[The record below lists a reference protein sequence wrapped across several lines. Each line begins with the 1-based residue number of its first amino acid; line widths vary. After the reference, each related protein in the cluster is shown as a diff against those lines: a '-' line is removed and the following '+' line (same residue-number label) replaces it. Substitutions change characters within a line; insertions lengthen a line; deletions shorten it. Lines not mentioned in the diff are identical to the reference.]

1 MDVKHTLET
10 VSGPLCFVLTAWAL
24 NGTFDLPAAY
34 AIGTAVWM
42 ALWWIMRPVS
52 IYVTAFVPIIV
63 DAFLDLIPESHVISQ
78 YFSEI
83 AVLLLGSDLICLT
96 WTTTGLDKR
105 ISVKT
110 LCYIGTSM
118 KNQIFV
124 WFLASTVLSIF
135 LPNVVVAA
143 IFCPIAVA
151 MFHFVGETD
160 ISKSKLALPIL
171 LAIGWGSGIGGF
183 GSPIGSSANLV
194 AVSYLEKLIGHEFM
208 YYDWVI
214 RFLPLLVIIFGINL
228 LFLWLLPVPAKELR
242 GTKAYFQGMYREFG
256 PMRQG
261 ERIGLILFAAATIL
275 AFIRP
280 LFAPYLPGLKPAYIF
295 LTLGMLMFF
304 LKDEKGAPML
314 TWKYAESHIMW
325 GMICLFASG
334 LALGRLVI
342 ETGAIERLAD
352 LIAAMNLT
360 GGLPVMAI
368 SCLFATFLSEL
379 SSNTAAASISIPVVT
394 GLTQALGINPV
405 PYILGTIVAANCA
418 YVLPISTRAI
428 PIGYGLSA
436 ASQMKYGIL
445 LTLITLCVTITV
457 CTVFMMYSPLFST
470 L

>member
-1 MDVKHTLET
+1 MKHILEIAA
-10 VSGPLCFVLTAWAL
+10 GPLGFLLTAFAL
-24 NGTFDLPAAY
+24 SDTFPMAAAY
-34 AIGTAVWM
+34 AIATAVWM
-42 ALWWIMRPVS
+42 ALWWILRPVS
-52 IYVTAFVPIIV
+52 IYVTAFIPIIV
-63 DAFLDLIPESHVISQ
+63 DAFFNLIPESHVISQ

-118 KNQIFV
+118 KNQIFI

-151 MFHFVGETD
+151 MFHFVGEKD
-160 ISKSKLALPIL
+160 ISNSQTALPIL

-194 AVSYLEKLIGHEFM
+194 AVSYLEKLTGHEFM
-208 YYDWVI
+208 YFDWVI
-214 RFLPLLVIIFGINL
+214 RFLPLLLIVFLANL
-228 LFLWLLPVPAKELR
+228 LFLWLLPMPVKELH
-242 GTKAYFQGMYREFG
+242 GTRDYFQAMYQKFG
-256 PMRQG
+256 PMKQG
-261 ERIGLILFAAATIL
+261 EIIGLTLFTAATLL
-275 AFIRP
+275 AFLRP
-280 LFAPYLPGLKPAYIF
+280 LFAPYLPGLKPAYLF
-295 LTLGMLMFF
+295 LTLGMCMFF
-304 LKDEKGAPML
+304 LKDEKGNPML

-342 ETGAIERLAD
+342 ETGAIEHLAT
-352 LIAAMNLT
+352 LIASLHLSEGVILM
-360 GGLPVMAI
+360 GI
-368 SCLFATFLSEL
+368 SCFFATFLSEL
-379 SSNTAAASISIPVVT
+379 SSNTAAASIAIPVVT
-394 GLTQALGINPV
+394 GLTGALGVNPI

-428 PIGYGLSA
+428 PIGYGLNA
-436 ASQMKYGIL
+436 GSQMKYGLL
-445 LTLITLCVTITV
+445 LTLLTLCLTILT
-457 CTVFMMYSPLFST
+457 CTLFMTYSSLFNV

>member
-1 MDVKHTLET
+1 MSAFL
-10 VSGPLCFVLTAWAL
+10 LW
-24 NGTFDLPAAY
+24 GTFTPAASF
-34 AIGTAVWM
+34 AIATAVWM
-42 ALWWIMRPVS
+42 ALWWIIRPVS
-52 IYVTAFVPIIV
+52 IYVTAFVPIV
-63 DAFLDLIPESHVISQ
+63 VNAFFNLISNSHVISQ

-105 ISVKT
+105 VSVKA
-110 LCYIGTSM
+110 LCFIGTSM

-151 MFHFVGETD
+151 MLRSVGEDDVTE
-160 ISKSKLALPIL
+160 SRMALPIL

-194 AVSYLEKLIGHEFM
+194 AVSYIEKLTGHEFM

-214 RFLPLLVIIFGINL
+214 RFLPLLAIVFFLNL
-228 LFLWLLPVPAKELR
+228 IFLWLIPAPAKDLP
-242 GTKAYFQGMYREFG
+242 GTRAYFREMYSKFG
-256 PMRQG
+256 TMRRG
-261 ERIGLILFAAATIL
+261 EKIGLYLFILATAL

-280 LFAPYLPGLKPAYIF
+280 LFASFLPAMKPAYVF
-295 LTLGMLMFF
+295 LVIGMLMFF
-304 LKDEKGAPML
+304 LHDENGKTML
-314 TWKYAESHIMW
+314 DWQYAESHAMW
-325 GMICLFASG
+325 GMIFLFASG

-342 ETGAIERLAD
+342 ETGAIDRLAVIIVGFQ
-352 LIAAMNLT
+352 LPP
-360 GGLPVMAI
+360 GLMTMAI
-368 SCLFATFLSEL
+368 SCTFACFLSEL

-394 GLTQALGINPV
+394 GITGVMGVNPI

-418 YVLPISTRAI
+418 YILPVSTRAI
-428 PIGYGLSA
+428 PVGYGLNPSL
-436 ASQMKYGIL
+436 QIKYGIRL
-445 LTLITLCVTITV
+445 SILTCATTIIICTL
-457 CTVFMMYSPLFST
+457 FMNYSPLFNE

>member
-1 MDVKHTLET
+1 MNKHLKTL
-10 VSGPLCFVLTAWAL
+10 SGPISFAL
-24 NGTFDLPAAY
+24 AAALLDGVFTLPAAL

-42 ALWWIMRPVS
+42 ALWWILRPVS
-52 IYVTAFVPIIV
+52 IYVTAFVPILV
-63 DAFLDLIPESHVISQ
+63 NAFCNLVPHSHLLSQ

-105 ISVKT
+105 ISVKA

-151 MFHFVGETD
+151 MMHFVGEED
-160 ISKSKLALPIL
+160 ISTSRLALPIL

-194 AVSYLEKLIGHEFM
+194 AVSYLEKLTGHEFM
-208 YYDWVI
+208 YLDWVI
-214 RFLPLLVIIFGINL
+214 RFLPLLIIVFIVNL
-228 LFLWLLPVPAKELR
+228 IFLWLIPTPAKELH
-242 GTKAYFQGMYREFG
+242 GTRDYFRDMYKTFG
-256 PMRQG
+256 PMKKG
-261 ERIGLILFAAATIL
+261 ETIGLVVFVLATVL
-275 AFIRP
+275 AFARP
-280 LFAPYLPGLKPAYIF
+280 LFADLVPAMKPAYVF
-295 LTLGMLMFF
+295 LVLGMLMFF
-304 LKDEKGAPML
+304 LEDEKGEPMM
-314 TWKYAESHIMW
+314 TWKYAESHVMW
-325 GMICLFASG
+325 GMIFLFASG

-342 ETGAIERLAD
+342 ETGAIERLAG
-352 LIAAMNLT
+352 LIASMDLSA
-360 GGLPVMAI
+360 GLPVMAI
-368 SCLFATFLSEL
+368 SCGFATFLSEL
-379 SSNTAAASISIPVVT
+379 SSNTAAASISIPVVA
-394 GLTQALGINPV
+394 GIADALHTNPI

-436 ASQMKYGIL
+436 SAQIKYGIR
-445 LTLITLCVTITV
+445 LTLITLATTILV
-457 CTVFMMYSPLFST
+457 CTLFMTYSPLFT
-470 L
+470 EL

>member
-1 MDVKHTLET
+1 MKNILEILA
-10 VSGPLCFVLTAWAL
+10 GPASFAFTAFALT
-24 NGTFDLPAAY
+24 GTFTPAQSF

-42 ALWWIMRPVS
+42 ALWWILRPVS
-52 IYVTAFVPIIV
+52 IYVTAFIPILV
-63 DAFLDLIPESHVISQ
+63 DSFFDLIPEGHVLSQ

-96 WTTTGLDKR
+96 WTTTGLDRR

-110 LCYIGTSM
+110 LCCIGTSM

-124 WFLASTVLSIF
+124 WFLASTLLSVF

-151 MFHFVGETD
+151 MLHFVGEKD
-160 ISKSKLALPIL
+160 ITKSRLALPIL

-194 AVSYLEKLIGHEFM
+194 AVSYIEQLTGREFM

-214 RFLPLLVIIFGINL
+214 RFLPLLAIIFFVNL
-228 LFLWLLPVPAKELR
+228 LFLWAIPVPVKEMK
-242 GTKAYFQGMYREFG
+242 GTRSYFQDMYKAFG
-256 PMRQG
+256 PLKKG
-261 ERIGLILFAAATIL
+261 EWIGLILFLSATIL
-275 AFIRP
+275 AFARP
-280 LFAPYLPGLKPAYIF
+280 AFAGLLPGWKPAYIF
-295 LTLGMLMFF
+295 LTLGLFMFF
-304 LKDEKGAPML
+304 LKDETGHPML

-342 ETGAIERLAD
+342 ETGAIEQLAS
-352 LIAAMNLT
+352 LIAAMHLS
-360 GGLPVMAI
+360 GSLSIMAI
-368 SCLFATFLSEL
+368 SCGFATFLSEL
-379 SSNTAAASISIPVVT
+379 SSNTAAASIPVVT
-394 GLTQALGINPV
+394 GLTKALGVNPI
-405 PYILGTIVAANCA
+405 PYILGSIVAANCA

-428 PIGYGLSA
+428 PIGHGLDATQQIKYGL
-436 ASQMKYGIL
+436 L
-445 LTLITLCVTITV
+445 LTLITLATTITT
-457 CTVFMMYSPLFST
+457 CTLFMMYSPLFSK

>member
-1 MDVKHTLET
+1 MKHTLPLL
-10 VSGPLCFVLTAWAL
+10 SGPIGFGLVAWYL
-24 NGTFDLPAAY
+24 SDTFPLPASY
-34 AIGTAVWM
+34 AIATAVWM
-42 ALWWIMRPVS
+42 ALWWILRPVS
-52 IYVTAFVPIIV
+52 IYVTAFIPIII
-63 DAFLDLIPESHVISQ
+63 DAFFDLIPESHIISQ

-105 ISVKT
+105 ISVKA

-118 KNQIFV
+118 KNQIFI
-124 WFLASTVLSIF
+124 WFLASTILSIF

-160 ISKSKLALPIL
+160 ISKSQVALPIL

-214 RFLPLLVIIFGINL
+214 RFLPLLFLVFIVNL
-228 LFLWLLPVPAKELR
+228 LFLWLMPMPVKELA
-242 GTKAYFQGMYREFG
+242 GTKSYFTDMYHQFG
-256 PMRQG
+256 PMKRG
-261 ERIGLILFAAATIL
+261 EVIGLTLFIAATIL
-275 AFIRP
+275 AFARP
-280 LFAPYLPGLKPAYIF
+280 LFANVLPGWKPAYIF

-304 LKDEKGAPML
+304 LKDEKGMPML

-342 ETGAIERLAD
+342 ETGAIEHVATI
-352 LIAAMNLT
+352 IAAMNLT
-360 GGLPVMAI
+360 GGLPVMTI
-368 SCLFATFLSEL
+368 TCLFATFLSEL

-394 GLTQALGINPV
+394 GLTEALGLNPI

-428 PIGYGLSA
+428 PIGYGLNA
-436 ASQMKYGIL
+436 TSQMKYGFIL
-445 LTLITLCVTITV
+445 TVLTLCVTITI
-457 CTVFMMYSPLFST
+457 CTLLMSYSQLFNI

>member
-1 MDVKHTLET
+1 MKHTLEIL
-10 VSGPLCFVLTAWAL
+10 SGPLGFLFTAITL
-24 NGTFDLPAAY
+24 SSTFPSAAAY
-34 AIGTAVWM
+34 AIATAVWM
-42 ALWWIMRPVS
+42 ALWWIIRPVS
-52 IYVTAFVPIIV
+52 IYVTAFIPIIV
-63 DAFLDLIPESHVISQ
+63 DAFLNLIPESHVISQ

-118 KNQIFV
+118 KNQIFI

-151 MFHFVGETD
+151 MFHFVGEID
-160 ISKSKLALPIL
+160 ISQSKTALPIL

-194 AVSYLEKLIGHEFM
+194 AVSYLEKLTGHEFM

-214 RFLPLLVIIFGINL
+214 RFLPLLLIVFLVNL
-228 LFLWLLPVPAKELR
+228 IFLWLLPMPIKELQ
-242 GTKAYFQGMYREFG
+242 GTRNYFNTMYRQFG
-256 PMRQG
+256 PMRRG
-261 ERIGLILFAAATIL
+261 EIIGLVLFTAATLL
-275 AFIRP
+275 AFLRP
-280 LFAPYLPGLKPAYIF
+280 LFASYVPGLKPAYIF
-295 LTLGMLMFF
+295 LTLGMCMFF
-304 LKDEKGAPML
+304 LKDEKGQPML

-342 ETGAIERLAD
+342 ETGAIDCVAS
-352 LIAAMNLT
+352 LIASLHLS
-360 GGLPVMAI
+360 GGWPVMAI

-379 SSNTAAASISIPVVT
+379 SSNTAAASIAIPVVT
-394 GLTQALGINPV
+394 GLTGALGINPI

-428 PIGYGLSA
+428 PIGHGLNA
-436 ASQMKYGIL
+436 GAQMKYGLL
-445 LTLITLCVTITV
+445 LTLLTLCVTILT
-457 CTVFMMYSPLFST
+457 CSLFMNYSSLFNG

>member
-1 MDVKHTLET
+1 MKHTLEIL
-10 VSGPLCFVLTAWAL
+10 SGPLGFLFTAFALT
-24 NGTFDLPAAY
+24 GTFPPAAAY
-34 AIGTAVWM
+34 AIATAVWM
-42 ALWWIMRPVS
+42 ALWWIIRPVS
-52 IYVTAFVPIIV
+52 IYVTAFIPIVV
-63 DAFLDLIPESHVISQ
+63 DAFLNLIPESHVISQ

-118 KNQIFV
+118 KNQIFI

-151 MFHFVGETD
+151 MFHFVGEKD
-160 ISKSKLALPIL
+160 ISKSKVALPIL

-194 AVSYLEKLIGHEFM
+194 AVSYLEKLTGHEFM

-214 RFLPLLVIIFGINL
+214 RFLPLLLIVFLVNL
-228 LFLWLLPVPAKELR
+228 IFLWLLPMPVKELQ
-242 GTKAYFQGMYREFG
+242 GTRDYFKDMYHQFG
-256 PMRQG
+256 PMRRG
-261 ERIGLILFAAATIL
+261 EIIGLVLFTAATLL
-275 AFIRP
+275 AFLRP
-280 LFAPYLPGLKPAYIF
+280 LFASYLPGLKPAYIF
-295 LTLGMLMFF
+295 LTLGMCMFF
-304 LKDEKGAPML
+304 LKDEKGEPML
-314 TWKYAESHIMW
+314 TWKYAESHVMW

-342 ETGAIERLAD
+342 ETGAIDCVAS
-352 LIAAMNLT
+352 LIASLHLS
-360 GGLPVMAI
+360 GGWPVMAI

-394 GLTQALGINPV
+394 GLTSALGINPI

-428 PIGYGLSA
+428 PIGHGLNA
-436 ASQMKYGIL
+436 GSQMKYGLL
-445 LTLITLCVTITV
+445 LTLLTLCVTILT
-457 CTVFMMYSPLFST
+457 CSLFMSYSSLFNE